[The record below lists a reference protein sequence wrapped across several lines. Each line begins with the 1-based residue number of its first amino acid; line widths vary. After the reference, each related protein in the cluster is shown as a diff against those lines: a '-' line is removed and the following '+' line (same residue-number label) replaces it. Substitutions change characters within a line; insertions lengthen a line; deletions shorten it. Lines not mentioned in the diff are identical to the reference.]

1 MILVTGGLGFIGS
14 HIALSL
20 LAQGQ
25 QIVIVDNHA
34 NSTLQTLER
43 LEYISGMYI
52 PFEKLDVRNTPA
64 LNKIFEQYSI
74 DCVIHTA
81 SFKSLEE
88 SVLKPL
94 EYYNDNVS
102 CMMSLLRAM
111 QRMGVRQLIN
121 LSSVA
126 IYGKS
131 DAALS
136 EDTEF
141 NYSYANP
148 YIRSQQMVENI
159 IADTHHADVEWKIAN
174 LRLSNVVGAFEHG
187 VLGEYVM
194 QLPKNIVPLALQ
206 VAAMQRDVIELQ
218 NQAETEDGTVERSFV
233 HVLDV
238 CDAVLA
244 TLQWLRAQPSG
255 CLESFNIA
263 QSELVSIQSLLNEIS
278 KVTKAEI
285 RVQPAVYQHQELA
298 QLGANIEKAAQVLKW
313 VPKRSLTQMIE
324 DEWRFYLNTLKGN

>member
-20 LAQGQ
+20 LARGHE
-25 QIVIVDNHA
+25 IVIVDNLA

-52 PFEKLDVRNTPA
+52 PFAKLDVRNTPA
-64 LNKIFEQYSI
+64 LNKVFEQYSI
-74 DCVIHTA
+74 DAVIHTA

-102 CMMSLLRAM
+102 CIMSLLRAM

-126 IYGKS
+126 VYGKS
-131 DAALS
+131 DSELS
-136 EDTEF
+136 EETKF
-141 NYSYANP
+141 NYHYVNP
-148 YIRSQQMVENI
+148 YIRTQQMVEDI
-159 IADTHHADVEWKIAN
+159 IADTYRVDHEWKIIN
-174 LRLSNVVGAFEHG
+174 LRLSNIVGAFEHG
-187 VLGEYVM
+187 VLGEYVV

-206 VAAMQRDVIELQ
+206 VAAMQRDCIELQ
-218 NQAETEDGTVERSFV
+218 NQAQTKDGTVERSFL

-238 CDAVLA
+238 CDAILSG
-244 TLQWLRAQPSG
+244 LKWLETQVG
-255 CLESFNIA
+255 CLEAFNIA
-263 QSELVSIQSLLNEIS
+263 HSKTTSILGLLDEVA
-278 KVTKAEI
+278 KVTQSEI
-285 RVQPAVYQHQELA
+285 RVQPAVYQHEELA
-298 QLGANIEKAAQVLKW
+298 QLGANIDKAEKVLAW
-313 VPKRSLTQMIE
+313 TPKRSLTQMIE

>member
-20 LAQGQ
+20 LARGHE
-25 QIVIVDNHA
+25 IVIVDNLA

-52 PFEKLDVRNTPA
+52 PFAKLDERNTPA
-64 LNKIFEQYSI
+64 LNKVFEQYSI
-74 DCVIHTA
+74 DTVIHTA

-102 CMMSLLRAM
+102 SIMSLLRAM
-111 QRMGVRQLIN
+111 QRMGVRQLVNI
-121 LSSVA
+121 SSLAV
-126 IYGKS
+126 YGKS
-131 DAALS
+131 DDQLI

-141 NYSYANP
+141 NYTYSNP
-148 YIRSQQMVENI
+148 YIRSQQMVEDI
-159 IADTHHADVEWKIAN
+159 IADTYKVDPDWKMVN
-174 LRLSNVVGAFEHG
+174 LRLSNIVGAFEHG
-187 VLGEYVM
+187 VLGEYVP

-206 VAAMQRDVIELQ
+206 VAAMQRECIELQ
-218 NQAETEDGTVERSFV
+218 NQANTTDGTVERSFL
-233 HVLDV
+233 HVLDA

-244 TLQWLRAQPSG
+244 SLHWLSTQQG

-263 QSELVSIQSLLNEIS
+263 HNDLTSISKLIEEIS
-278 KVTKAEI
+278 KVTKMEI
-285 RVQPAVYQHQELA
+285 RVQPAVYQHEELS
-298 QLGANIEKAAQVLKW
+298 QLGANIDKAAKILNW
-313 VPKRSLTQMIE
+313 TPKRYLTQMIE
-324 DEWRFYLNTLKGN
+324 DEWRFYLNILKGN

>member
-20 LAQGQ
+20 LARGHE
-25 QIVIVDNHA
+25 IVIVDNLA

-52 PFEKLDVRNTPA
+52 PFAKLDVRNTPA
-64 LNKIFEQYSI
+64 LNKVFEQYSI
-74 DCVIHTA
+74 DAVIHTA

-102 CMMSLLRAM
+102 CIMSLLRAM

-126 IYGKS
+126 VYGKS
-131 DAALS
+131 DSELS
-136 EDTEF
+136 EETKF
-141 NYSYANP
+141 NYHYANP
-148 YIRSQQMVENI
+148 YIRTQQMVEDM
-159 IADTHHADVEWKIAN
+159 IADTYRIDHEWKIIN
-174 LRLSNVVGAFEHG
+174 LRLSNIVGAFEHG
-187 VLGEYVM
+187 VLGEYVV

-206 VAAMQRDVIELQ
+206 VAAMQRDCIELQ
-218 NQAETEDGTVERSFV
+218 NQAQTKDGTVERSFL

-244 TLQWLRAQPSG
+244 GLKWLETQVG
-255 CLESFNIA
+255 CLEAFNIA
-263 QSELVSIQSLLNEIS
+263 HSKTTSILGLLDEVA
-278 KVTKAEI
+278 KVTQSEI
-285 RVQPAVYQHQELA
+285 RVQPAVYQHEELA
-298 QLGANIEKAAQVLKW
+298 QLGANIDKAEKMLAW
-313 VPKRSLTQMIE
+313 TPKRSLTQMIG

>member
-20 LAQGQ
+20 LARGHE
-25 QIVIVDNHA
+25 IVIVDNLA

-52 PFEKLDVRNTPA
+52 PFAKLDVRNTPA
-64 LNKIFEQYSI
+64 LNKVFEQYSI
-74 DCVIHTA
+74 DAVIHTA

-102 CMMSLLRAM
+102 CIMSLLRAM

-126 IYGKS
+126 VYGKS
-131 DAALS
+131 DSELS
-136 EDTEF
+136 EETKF
-141 NYSYANP
+141 NYHYANP
-148 YIRSQQMVENI
+148 YIRTQQMVEDI
-159 IADTHHADVEWKIAN
+159 IADTYRVDHEWKIIN
-174 LRLSNVVGAFEHG
+174 LRLSNIVGAFEHG
-187 VLGEYVM
+187 VLGEYVV

-206 VAAMQRDVIELQ
+206 VAAMQRDCIELQ
-218 NQAETEDGTVERSFV
+218 NQAQTKDGTVERSFL

-238 CDAVLA
+238 CDAILSG
-244 TLQWLRAQPSG
+244 LKWLETQVG
-255 CLESFNIA
+255 CLEAFNIA
-263 QSELVSIQSLLNEIS
+263 QSKTTSIQGLLDEVA
-278 KVTKAEI
+278 KVTQSEI
-285 RVQPAVYQHQELA
+285 RVQPAVYQHEELA
-298 QLGANIEKAAQVLKW
+298 QLGANIDKAEKVLAW
-313 VPKRSLTQMIE
+313 TPKRSLTQMIE

>member
-20 LAQGQ
+20 LARGHE
-25 QIVIVDNHA
+25 IVIVDNLA

-52 PFEKLDVRNTPA
+52 PFAKLDVRNTPA
-64 LNKIFEQYSI
+64 LNKVFEQYSI
-74 DCVIHTA
+74 DTVIHTA

-102 CMMSLLRAM
+102 SIMSLLRAM
-111 QRMGVRQLIN
+111 QRMGVRQLVNI
-121 LSSVA
+121 SSLAV
-126 IYGKS
+126 YGKS
-131 DAALS
+131 DDQLI

-141 NYSYANP
+141 NYTYSNP
-148 YIRSQQMVENI
+148 YIRSQQMVEDI
-159 IADTHHADVEWKIAN
+159 IADTYKVDYDWKMVN
-174 LRLSNVVGAFEHG
+174 LRLSNIVGAFEHG
-187 VLGEYVM
+187 VLGEYVP

-206 VAAMQRDVIELQ
+206 VAAMQRECIELQ
-218 NQAETEDGTVERSFV
+218 NQANTTDGTVERSFL
-233 HVLDV
+233 HVLDA

-244 TLQWLRAQPSG
+244 SLHWLSTQQG

-263 QSELVSIQSLLNEIS
+263 HNDLTSISKLIEEIS
-278 KVTKAEI
+278 KVTKMEI
-285 RVQPAVYQHQELA
+285 RVQPAVYQHEELS
-298 QLGANIEKAAQVLKW
+298 QLGANIDKAAKILNW
-313 VPKRSLTQMIE
+313 TPERSLTQMIE
-324 DEWRFYLNTLKGN
+324 DEWRFYLNILKGN

>member
-20 LAQGQ
+20 LARGHE
-25 QIVIVDNHA
+25 IVIVDNLA

-52 PFEKLDVRNTPA
+52 PFAKLDVRNTPA
-64 LNKIFEQYSI
+64 LNKVFEQYSI
-74 DCVIHTA
+74 DTVIHTA

-102 CMMSLLRAM
+102 SIMSLLRAM
-111 QRMGVRQLIN
+111 QRMGVRQLVNI
-121 LSSVA
+121 SSLAV
-126 IYGKS
+126 YGKS
-131 DAALS
+131 DDQLI

-141 NYSYANP
+141 NYTYSNP
-148 YIRSQQMVENI
+148 YIRSQQMVEDI
-159 IADTHHADVEWKIAN
+159 IADTYKVDPDWKMVN
-174 LRLSNVVGAFEHG
+174 LRLSNIVGAFEHG
-187 VLGEYVM
+187 VLGEYVP

-206 VAAMQRDVIELQ
+206 VAAMQRECIELQ
-218 NQAETEDGTVERSFV
+218 NQANTTDGTVERSFL
-233 HVLDV
+233 HVLDA

-244 TLQWLRAQPSG
+244 SLHWLSTQQG

-263 QSELVSIQSLLNEIS
+263 HNDLTSISKLIEEIS
-278 KVTKAEI
+278 KVTKMEI
-285 RVQPAVYQHQELA
+285 RVQPAVYQHEELS
-298 QLGANIEKAAQVLKW
+298 QLGANIDKAAKILNW
-313 VPKRSLTQMIE
+313 TPKRYLTQMIE
-324 DEWRFYLNTLKGN
+324 DEWRFYLNILKGN

>member
-20 LAQGQ
+20 LARGHE
-25 QIVIVDNHA
+25 IVIVDNLA

-52 PFEKLDVRNTPA
+52 PFAKLDVRNTPA
-64 LNKIFEQYSI
+64 LNKVFEQYSI
-74 DCVIHTA
+74 DAVIHTA

-102 CMMSLLRAM
+102 CIMSLLRAM

-126 IYGKS
+126 VYGKS
-131 DAALS
+131 DSELS
-136 EDTEF
+136 EETKF
-141 NYSYANP
+141 NYHYANP
-148 YIRSQQMVENI
+148 YIRTQQMVEDI
-159 IADTHHADVEWKIAN
+159 IADTYRVDHEWKIIN
-174 LRLSNVVGAFEHG
+174 LRLSNIVGAFEHG
-187 VLGEYVM
+187 VLGEYVV

-206 VAAMQRDVIELQ
+206 VAAMQRDCIELQ
-218 NQAETEDGTVERSFV
+218 NQAQTKDGTVERSFL

-244 TLQWLRAQPSG
+244 GLKWLETQVG
-255 CLESFNIA
+255 CLEAFNIA
-263 QSELVSIQSLLNEIS
+263 HSKTISIQGLLDEVA
-278 KVTKAEI
+278 KVTQSEI
-285 RVQPAVYQHQELA
+285 RVQPAVYQHEELA
-298 QLGANIEKAAQVLKW
+298 QLGANIDKAEKVLAW
-313 VPKRSLTQMIE
+313 TPKRSLTQMIE

>member
-20 LAQGQ
+20 LARGHE
-25 QIVIVDNHA
+25 IVIVDNLA

-52 PFEKLDVRNTPA
+52 PFAKLDVRNTPA
-64 LNKIFEQYSI
+64 LNKVFEQYSI
-74 DCVIHTA
+74 DAVIHTA

-102 CMMSLLRAM
+102 CIMSLLRAM

-126 IYGKS
+126 VYGKS
-131 DAALS
+131 DSELS
-136 EDTEF
+136 EETKF
-141 NYSYANP
+141 NYHYANP
-148 YIRSQQMVENI
+148 YIRTQQMVEDI
-159 IADTHHADVEWKIAN
+159 IADTYRIDHEWKIIN
-174 LRLSNVVGAFEHG
+174 LRLSNIVGAFEHG
-187 VLGEYVM
+187 VLGEYVV

-206 VAAMQRDVIELQ
+206 VAAMQRDCIELQ
-218 NQAETEDGTVERSFV
+218 NQAQTKDGTVERSFL

-238 CDAVLA
+238 CDAILSG
-244 TLQWLRAQPSG
+244 LKWLETQLG
-255 CLESFNIA
+255 CLEAFNIA
-263 QSELVSIQSLLNEIS
+263 HSKTTSILGLLDEVA
-278 KVTKAEI
+278 KVTQSEI
-285 RVQPAVYQHQELA
+285 RVQPAVYQHEELA
-298 QLGANIEKAAQVLKW
+298 QLGANIDKAEKVLAW
-313 VPKRSLTQMIE
+313 TPKRSLTQMIE